1 MMGNFNVME
10 GNVVVRIAIVED
22 NENDIRMMTEYINRY
37 NAESD
42 SDISFDVYTDGAM
55 LVEKRNKSYDIII
68 MDIEMP
74 LLDGMGAAEEI
85 RKSDDEVI
93 IIFVT
98 SMAQYAIKG
107 YEVGALDYILKP
119 VSYFALSQRLNK
131 AISRLNK
138 AAAQYIAV
146 RINRG
151 VQKLDVADIKYI
163 ESQKN
168 LLAYHT
174 VNEKL
179 VTYSTLK
186 VAEAELKDM
195 NFSKGNNGCLINLR
209 HVDAIRDG
217 CAIVGEAQISLSRS
231 RRADFE
237 AALIKYIGE
246 TTK

>member
-1 MMGNFNVME
+1 M
-10 GNVVVRIAIVED
+10 VRIAVVED
-22 NENDIRMMTEYINRY
+22 SENDIKTMTEYIERY

-42 SDISFDVYTDGAM
+42 NDISFDVYTDGAM
-55 LVEKRNKSYDIII
+55 LVESRNKTYDIII
-68 MDIEMP
+68 MDIDMP
-74 LLDGMGAAEEI
+74 LLDGMRAAEEI

-119 VSYFALSQRLNK
+119 VSYFALSQRLSK
-131 AISRLNK
+131 AISRLRK
-138 AAAQYIAV
+138 TTARYITV
-146 RINRG
+146 RVNRG

-168 LLAYHT
+168 LLVYHT

-186 VAEAELKDM
+186 VAEAALKDM
-195 NFSKGNNGCLINLR
+195 NFSKGNSGCLINLR
-209 HVDAIRDG
+209 HVDAVKDG
-217 CAIVGEAQISLSRS
+217 CAVVGGEHVPLSRS
-231 RRADFE
+231 QRAGFE
-237 AALIKYIGE
+237 AALVKYIGE
-246 TTK
+246 ATK